1 MSEKIINPHDAF
13 FKQYMGHAV
22 VAADFLHHHL
32 PPAIAALLDL
42 DQLRLEKDS
51 FVDEAL
57 RSNFSDLL
65 YRTVTKDRT
74 PVAIALLLEHK
85 SYVDQWVGFQVLKYI
100 ERYWEHELQE
110 SGKLSPVVPVVVY
123 HGTETWTVAT
133 RFARKVEGLK
143 DPAASLNQT
152 VGRYT
157 PDFEYHLVNLT
168 QLSDAEIRGAVVT
181 RLFML
186 VLKHI
191 FEPGLGGRLDEIL
204 ALAAEVINL
213 SSGMAMVAAL
223 LRYIARSATGVEK
236 ETVAQKLLAV
246 LPKEGGVL
254 MQTMAEAW
262 IEEGKVIGVKKG
274 REDERI
280 DLIIR
285 LLRRRFQPSE
295 ETLQTLAQQLAQIQQ
310 EAILS
315 QLVDLALDVLT
326 LPDFMTKVQTLL
338 PVTPTN
344 SKA

>member
-22 VAADFLHHHL
+22 AAADFLRHHL
-32 PPAIAALLDL
+32 PPAMATLLDL

-51 FVDEAL
+51 FVDESL

-65 YRTVTKDRT
+65 YRTVTKDGT

-110 SGKLSPVVPVVVY
+110 SGKLSPVMPIVVY
-123 HGTETWTVAT
+123 HGVETWTVAT
-133 RFARKVEGLK
+133 QFARKLEGLK
-143 DPAASLNQT
+143 DPNAALNQI

-168 QLSDAEIRGAVVT
+168 QLSDAEIRGAVLT
-181 RLFML
+181 RLFVL

-191 FEPGLGGRLDEIL
+191 FEPALGGRLDEIL
-204 ALAAEVINL
+204 ALVAEVMNL
-213 SSGMAMVAAL
+213 SSGMEMVAAL
-223 LRYIARSATGVEK
+223 LRYIARSAKGVEK
-236 ETVAQKLLAV
+236 ETVARKLLEV

-262 IEEGKVIGVKKG
+262 IEEGKTIGVKKG
-274 REDERI
+274 RKDERI
-280 DLIIR
+280 DLIVR

-295 ETLQTLAQQLAQIQQ
+295 ETIQAITQQLTQIRQ
-310 EAILS
+310 EAVLS
-315 QLVDLALDVLT
+315 QLVDLALDVLV
-326 LPDFMTKVQTLL
+326 LPDFITKVQALL
-338 PVTPTN
+338 PASPT
-344 SKA
+344 SSQE